1 MYIYIHTCISSL
13 LSTISHSSAV
23 QASFVIHSVPSRTE
37 MDCSAAHA
45 SYVPSV
51 GVGETV
57 GSVNSVTGVGAVE
70 RSSGSGGLQE
80 VRSRMIL

>member
-1 MYIYIHTCISSL
+1 
-13 LSTISHSSAV
+13 
-23 QASFVIHSVPSRTE
+23 
-37 MDCSAAHA
+37 MDCNAAHA

-57 GSVNSVTGVGAVE
+57 GSVNSVVGVGAVE